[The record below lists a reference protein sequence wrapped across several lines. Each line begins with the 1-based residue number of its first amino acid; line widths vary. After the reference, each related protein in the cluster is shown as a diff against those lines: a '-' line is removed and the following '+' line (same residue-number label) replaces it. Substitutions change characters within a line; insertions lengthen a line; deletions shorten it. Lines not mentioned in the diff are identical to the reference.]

1 MNVNQQES
9 NSKEDEE
16 LTKDEEEDQQ
26 QSMNK
31 LAAYE
36 FALRTKYSNNKREFL
51 LDFCK
56 ESFDVQS
63 EISESENK
71 EDHVA
76 LRSEYK
82 SLKQQI
88 KLKKLVALN
97 QQSNEA
103 YEEEKELINAGADHD
118 NSGGND
124 SSLNLLNVNGNLTV
138 P

>member
-1 MNVNQQES
+1 
-9 NSKEDEE
+9 
-16 LTKDEEEDQQ
+16 
-26 QSMNK
+26 MNK

-36 FALRTKYSNNKREFL
+36 FALRTKHINNKREFL

-71 EDHVA
+71 EDCVA

-97 QQSNEA
+97 Q
-103 YEEEKELINAGADHD
+103 
-118 NSGGND
+118 
-124 SSLNLLNVNGNLTV
+124 
-138 P
+138 

>member
-1 MNVNQQES
+1 MSEERKDLNVNQQAS
-9 NSKEDEE
+9 NTNEDEE
-16 LTKDEEEDQQ
+16 FTKDEEEKQQ

-36 FALRTKYSNNKREFL
+36 FALRTKHLNNKREFL

-76 LRSEYK
+76 LRCEYK
-82 SLKQQI
+82 SLKQ
-88 KLKKLVALN
+88 
-97 QQSNEA
+97 
-103 YEEEKELINAGADHD
+103 
-118 NSGGND
+118 
-124 SSLNLLNVNGNLTV
+124 
-138 P
+138 

>member
-1 MNVNQQES
+1 MSEERKDLYVNQQAS
-9 NSKEDEE
+9 NTNEDEE
-16 LTKDEEEDQQ
+16 FTKDEEEKQQ

-36 FALRTKYSNNKREFL
+36 FALRTKHLNNKREFL

-76 LRSEYK
+76 LRCEYK
-82 SLKQQI
+82 SLKQ
-88 KLKKLVALN
+88 
-97 QQSNEA
+97 
-103 YEEEKELINAGADHD
+103 
-118 NSGGND
+118 
-124 SSLNLLNVNGNLTV
+124 
-138 P
+138 